1 MMSKEKT
8 IRKGFVYYSER
19 DKDIQE
25 WLDSLPERSQS
36 ESIKEAIRYYL
47 NNPHQRNEGQGY
59 NPELLNNLIKEING
73 LKERVQTLEEL
84 SLKNSNEK
92 TSSSNE
98 NSNDSYVDATE
109 IIKNLGK

>member
-1 MMSKEKT
+1 MSKEKT

-19 DKDIQE
+19 DKDIHE

-47 NNPHQRNEGQGY
+47 NNPQQQNDGQSY
-59 NPELLNNLIKEING
+59 NSEILNNLMNEINN
-73 LKERVQTLEEL
+73 LKERVKTLEEL
-84 SLKNSNEK
+84 SLQNSNEK
-92 TSSSNE
+92 TSVSNE
-98 NSNDSYVDATE
+98 NSNDPYIDATE